1 MATGLLNVNPYY
13 KGVSLDF
20 TSKPTQLAIQ
30 LQQKEQAKAE
40 ALERY
45 YMDYEKSIN
54 PKGLGRGEAEVFN
67 KKFNTAREYWMKNKE
82 AILNPRRYGMDA
94 QSTYMAALKDAQGY
108 IELGKQATAE
118 RKAFSDFVKKQIAQG
133 KRISDNYL
141 GVMENAMKPVEAGY
155 VAPDISQ
162 IKIYDPHDDFSFVD
176 KTWKGIDLPGN
187 IINEKEIIVERG
199 KPKETGRLRPVM
211 QEEIT
216 KDVADTYA
224 QRARGY
230 YRSNEGTQEQY
241 NILFQDKDFKKQMNP
256 IFTKY
261 FNRDIS
267 SPEDL
272 LVAQGLASKS
282 PKREAKGVF
291 EVPDPTWMQK
301 FNLTQ
306 GAINARADKYNKVEE
321 GNLLDQIP
329 NIDLASGGKI
339 SSGVAYDKSGKP
351 LNGEIYIEK
360 SKLPNEWFSVIG
372 NPKAVKGFNISF
384 VDGSPEKIS
393 NKNIGTIN
401 RQSMLNYQ
409 RKYNTEPKNSPGL
422 NFDTPPKYTA
432 TGANGMKIYSKDG
445 VNWFDNKGKK
455 IQ

>member
-282 PKREAKGVF
+282 PKREAKGAF

-306 GAINARADKYNKVEE
+306 AAINARADQSQGVDAVEQYLSDAKAGKTFAGAEGENIEMVNFPETILKDLGKNKRPAVIGRGIGDGEFYNIVYQKDSK
-321 GNLLDQIP
+321 GNVTDLIDWGQTQKIPQSQIRAAVVKHALP
-329 NIDLASGGKI
+329 SGAKAKI
-339 SSGVAYDKSGKP
+339 ISGKD
-351 LNGEIYIEK
+351 
-360 SKLPNEWFSVIG
+360 
-372 NPKAVKGFNISF
+372 KGTPSF
-384 VDGSPEKIS
+384 V
-393 NKNIGTIN
+393 NA
-401 RQSMLNYQ
+401 
-409 RKYNTEPKNSPGL
+409 RKFN
-422 NFDTPPKYTA
+422 
-432 TGANGMKIYSKDG
+432 
-445 VNWFDNKGKK
+445 
-455 IQ
+455 

>member
-13 KGVSLDF
+13 KGVNLDF

-54 PKGLGRGEAEVFN
+54 PKGLGKGEAEVFN

-141 GVMENAMKPVEAGY
+141 GVMENAMKPVEGGY

-216 KDVADTYA
+216 KAVADTYA

-230 YRSNEGTQEQY
+230 YRSNDGTQEQY

-282 PKREAKGVF
+282 PKREAKGAF
-291 EVPDPTWMQK
+291 EVPDPTWMEK

-306 GAINARADKYNKVEE
+306 AAINARADQGQGIDAVEQYLSDAKAGKTFAGAEGENIEMVNFPETILKDLGKNKRPAVIGRGIGDGEFYNIVYQKDSK
-321 GNLLDQIP
+321 GNVTDLIDWGQTQKIPQSQIRAAVVKHALP
-329 NIDLASGGKI
+329 SGAKAKI
-339 SSGVAYDKSGKP
+339 ISGKD
-351 LNGEIYIEK
+351 
-360 SKLPNEWFSVIG
+360 
-372 NPKAVKGFNISF
+372 KGTPSF
-384 VDGSPEKIS
+384 V
-393 NKNIGTIN
+393 NA
-401 RQSMLNYQ
+401 
-409 RKYNTEPKNSPGL
+409 RKFN
-422 NFDTPPKYTA
+422 
-432 TGANGMKIYSKDG
+432 
-445 VNWFDNKGKK
+445 
-455 IQ
+455 

>member
-1 MATGLLNVNPYY
+1 MATGLLGINPYY
-13 KGVSLDF
+13 KGVSIDI
-20 TSKPTQLAIQ
+20 SKPINLAIQ

-141 GVMENAMKPVEAGY
+141 GVMENAMKPVEGGY

-230 YRSNEGTQEQY
+230 YRSNDGTQEQY

-282 PKREAKGVF
+282 PKREAKGAF
-291 EVPDPTWMQK
+291 EVPDPTWMEK

-306 GAINARADKYNKVEE
+306 AAINARANNENMGDPVDEYLAEARSGRTLSGVEGKNIE
-321 GNLLDQIP
+321 M
-329 NIDLASGGKI
+329 IDL
-339 SSGVAYDKSGKP
+339 
-351 LNGEIYIEK
+351 
-360 SKLPNEWFSVIG
+360 
-372 NPKAVKGFNISF
+372 
-384 VDGSPEKIS
+384 PE
-393 NKNIGTIN
+393 TI
-401 RQSMLNYQ
+401 L
-409 RKYNTEPKNSPGL
+409 
-422 NFDTPPKYTA
+422 
-432 TGANGMKIYSKDG
+432 KDLG
-445 VNWFDNKGKK
+445 QGKK
-455 IQ
+455 IPVIGRGINDGEFYNIVYQKEIDSKTGKETNVTTDLIDWSKTKKIPQSQIRSSVVKYALPSANKAKLIGGSGKGKSNYGNIKFN